1 MNAVSVNLPVYSVR
15 PYVVYWPAGV
25 FQSAF
30 CGTETDTVTICLEE
44 DDQSLLTGHIVNVAL
59 GR

>member
-44 DDQSLLTGHIVNVAL
+44 DDQSLLTGQY
-59 GR
+59 R